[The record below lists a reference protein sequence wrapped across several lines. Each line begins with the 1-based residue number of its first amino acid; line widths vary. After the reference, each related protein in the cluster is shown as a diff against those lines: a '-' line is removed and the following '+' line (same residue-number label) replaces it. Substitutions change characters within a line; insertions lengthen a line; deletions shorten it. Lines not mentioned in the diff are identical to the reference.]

1 MQRKR
6 GTEELI
12 SKDKQGLGGGGG
24 GGTVIYELNS
34 MRKINTQFI
43 IFYAEIAQIRNK
55 ELYKQSFQSSSGYSS
70 NSVHVAKRLQQ
81 APTVAQ

>member
-24 GGTVIYELNS
+24 GTVIYDLNS
-34 MRKINTQFI
+34 MRKILSLSFFN
-43 IFYAEIAQIRNK
+43 AEIAQIRNK
-55 ELYKQSFQSSSGYSS
+55 ELYKWSFLSSSGNSS
-70 NSVHVAKRLQQ
+70 YSVHVAKRLQQ
-81 APTVAQ
+81 APTAAQ

>member
-12 SKDKQGLGGGGG
+12 SKDKQGLGGGGW
-24 GGTVIYELNS
+24 GGTVIYDLNS
-34 MRKINTQFI
+34 MRKILSLSF
-43 IFYAEIAQIRNK
+43 FYAEIAQIRNK
-55 ELYKQSFQSSSGYSS
+55 ELYKQPFPSSSGYSS